1 MNMSEKDIQTAK
13 KFLKKKDIKLEEIV
27 GFSFMKRYHQPHKG
41 DVHHKDKFGPRII
54 TLLFK
59 QGYKKAFYLSPF
71 TSASAVVKFLLSQN
85 IPFENYQSPEV
96 TVTTIEPK
104 TYRRFSLLLPYY
116 IVNILIVWWIACKL
130 ATYGIWWTIVP
141 GLVALLISIF
151 LFYSI
156 LRRFCYLKTDENGI
170 SIQRLVQSK
179 TFRYDQLRKVNF
191 DFAREQIFTL
201 IMEVLDEDY
210 NYHLYYIGRVPRMK
224 LNEITKTLQSKG
236 VDATCSLDKWKRYYG
251 DRYDN
256 P

>member
-1 MNMSEKDIQTAK
+1 MKISNKDIQTAK
-13 KFLKKKDIKLEEIV
+13 SFFKKKKINPEDIV
-27 GFSFMKRYHQPHKG
+27 CFSFMKRYHQPHEK
-41 DVHHKDKFGPRII
+41 DSHHKDKFGPRII
-54 TLLFK
+54 TIQLK
-59 QGYKKAFYLSPF
+59 QSNKKAFYLSPF
-71 TSASAVVKFLLSQN
+71 INASAIVKYLLSQN

-96 TVTTIEPK
+96 TAIDIEPK

-116 IVNILIVWWIACKL
+116 IMNILIVWWIACKL
-130 ATYGIWWTIVP
+130 AAYGIWWTIIP
-141 GLVALLISIF
+141 GIAALTISLFLI
-151 LFYSI
+151 YS
-156 LRRFCYLKTDENGI
+156 LLKRFCYLKTDQNGI
-170 SIQRLVQSK
+170 SVQRLVQSR
-179 TFRYDQLRKVNF
+179 TFRYDELRKVNF

-224 LNEITKTLQSKG
+224 LNEITETLRQKG